1 MPSFTCFKLALKK
14 QIKIKIKIT
23 PYKQNVA
30 CKVFKR
36 KWEQLGQRATAAYDI
51 SMITFITLK

>member
-14 QIKIKIKIT
+14 QTNKIKIT